1 MEINMK
7 KDTSS
12 SSDKKIKLNNSDLLK
27 SIQVRLTH
35 LEDMAMDNREVL
47 IKLVKQGNQI
57 VKFLQSLEVTSEEI
71 ANVDNFNVSISDN
84 KNSNEAQENIEK
96 LLSELENDS
105 EELKEFEEE
114 IKKHIDKIVPGQIG
128 ES

>member
-1 MEINMK
+1 MDINMK
-7 KDTSS
+7 KDTTST
-12 SSDKKIKLNNSDLLK
+12 SDKKIKLDSDLLK
-27 SIQVRLTH
+27 SIQIRLTH

-57 VKFLQSLEVTSEEI
+57 VKFLQSLEVSSEEI
-71 ANVDNFNVSISDN
+71 SSVDDFSISPKYSSESSDDL
-84 KNSNEAQENIEK
+84 EK
-96 LLSELENDS
+96 LYEQLEGDS
-105 EELKEFEEE
+105 EELKEFEKE

>member
-1 MEINMK
+1 MK
-7 KDTSS
+7 KDTTSTPN
-12 SSDKKIKLNNSDLLK
+12 KKIKLDSDLLK
-27 SIQVRLTH
+27 SIQIRLTH

-71 ANVDNFNVSISDN
+71 SSVDDFNVSFSD
-84 KNSNEAQENIEK
+84 KETSEEAMENLQK
-96 LLSELENDS
+96 LFSELDGGI

>member
-1 MEINMK
+1 MK
-7 KDTSS
+7 KDTTST
-12 SSDKKIKLNNSDLLK
+12 SDKKIKLDSDLLK
-27 SIQVRLTH
+27 SIQIRLTH

-57 VKFLQSLEVTSEEI
+57 VKFLSSLEVTSEEI
-71 ANVDNFNVSISDN
+71 SSVDDFNVSFSD
-84 KNSNEAQENIEK
+84 KETSEEAMENLQK
-96 LLSELENDS
+96 LFSELDGGL

>member
-1 MEINMK
+1 MK

>member
-1 MEINMK
+1 MK
-7 KDTSS
+7 KDTRST
-12 SSDKKIKLNNSDLLK
+12 SDKKIKLDSDLLK
-27 SIQVRLTH
+27 SIQIRLTH

-57 VKFLQSLEVTSEEI
+57 VKFLSSLEVTSEEI
-71 ANVDNFNVSISDN
+71 SRVDEFNVSFSD
-84 KNSNEAQENIEK
+84 KETSEEAMENLQK
-96 LLSELENDS
+96 LFSELYGGL

-114 IKKHIDKIVPGQIG
+114 IKKHIYKIVPGQIG

>member
-1 MEINMK
+1 MK
-7 KDTSS
+7 KDTTSS
-12 SSDKKIKLNNSDLLK
+12 TSDKKIKLDSDLLK
-27 SIQVRLTH
+27 SIQIRLTH